1 MRDLTSSNFMD
12 QGAINPFSDDLFVE
26 HPDNLPGISQIH
38 APTFNRVV
46 DAIDNLVNRAEEPT
60 PADRLGRTIL
70 VTAPEAG
77 YGKSH
82 LAARLREHLKASATA
97 VSLPLDPSR
106 PVAWPV
112 VLGAIIRQF
121 SNQPSTRFD
130 DASLFAETG
139 RHLLARLVIH
149 HIHSGNSLNCPEPE
163 QNLEHEFAHLFRSDS
178 PSSILGWTDSHS
190 RDLSHNVSAEFLGT
204 LGLSPSELGFW
215 TRLIIDFN
223 WRGDAA
229 LEPLRGLTNGEARE
243 RLLQWLRLASFYR
256 PVLIIADGLDGFF
269 QSETAGMEI
278 AGIIT
283 GIRETVPG
291 SVALVCLNQDIW
303 DSVFEHRLPSA
314 WLDRLTGEPQPLLPI
329 SSEAASEL
337 IHTRL
342 ERTSLSPAAV
352 KQFVEKL
359 KNDNRWDD
367 SETTLSPRLVLRQA
381 GLLWNS
387 PANEFTAPQ
396 EETQPL
402 PVSLD
407 EEEENPVTP
416 PPALIYESPEEE
428 LLEPE
433 RSPEP
438 NLPALGPIPVIEPR
452 PMSPPQEVEESELP
466 ANPFFAPPPRKNQ
479 DEHLA
484 GIDSIINDIRDSGK
498 TVVSE
503 SAERT
508 ELELP
513 VQDELPEPAESFQ
526 AGELNI
532 TPTENGQLLP
542 PLDEKNEKS
551 NVVDFAAALRQS
563 TGKPFPD
570 TQTTSTDSV
579 LVSRARVET
588 RLKERE
594 REILDNKPLELDLPK
609 VEKLVQKM
617 GASHLGLNQTEERFP
632 SSRTACL
639 RWNVRGQSVLIG
651 FESPRNVYFWNNLL
665 QQSLSSNRQEKIT
678 SFSHSSE
685 SFDPGLFASFGF
697 SPSVI
702 RGRIDAIEMS
712 DQELAMLYAADDVL
726 KEFEDAPNGDMAA
739 QYVALSLDPLWRRI
753 SKPL

>member
-1 MRDLTSSNFMD
+1 ME
-12 QGAINPFSDDLFVE
+12 QGAINPFSEDFFVD
-26 HPDNLPGISQIH
+26 HPHNLPGISRIH

-46 DAIDNLVNRAEEPT
+46 DAINSLVNRAEKQT
-60 PADRLGRTIL
+60 PADQLGQTIL

-82 LAARLREHLKASATA
+82 LAARLRDHLKASTTA

-121 SNQPSTRFD
+121 SNQPSPHFD
-130 DASLFAETG
+130 DTSLFAETG
-139 RHLLARLVIH
+139 RYLLARLVIY

-163 QNLEHEFAHLFRSDS
+163 EKIEQEFAHLFRSDS
-178 PSSILGWTDSHS
+178 PSSILGWADSHS
-190 RDLSHNVSAEFLGT
+190 RDLSHSVSAEFLGT
-204 LGLSPSELGFW
+204 LGVSPNELGFW

-223 WRGDAA
+223 WRGDGA

-243 RLLQWLRLASFYR
+243 RLLQWLRLASLYR

-269 QSETAGMEI
+269 QSGTAGMEI

-283 GIRETVPG
+283 GIRETVPR
-291 SVALVCLNQDIW
+291 SVTLLFLNQDIW
-303 DSVFEHRLPSA
+303 DSVFEHHLPTA

-329 SSEAASEL
+329 SGEAASEL
-337 IHTRL
+337 VQNRL
-342 ERTSLSPAAV
+342 ERTSLSLGSAQGFI
-352 KQFVEKL
+352 KKL
-359 KNDNRWDD
+359 RNDNCWDD
-367 SETTLSPRLVLRQA
+367 SETRLSPRLALRQA
-381 GLLWNS
+381 GRLWNLC
-387 PANEFTAPQ
+387 ANEFTVLEEGPQ
-396 EETQPL
+396 PN
-402 PVSLD
+402 PASL
-407 EEEENPVTP
+407 VTGK
-416 PPALIYESPEEE
+416 ESPEEE
-428 LLEPE
+428 NCEPE
-433 RSPEP
+433 TTPEP
-438 NLPALGPIPVIEPR
+438 HLPTLGPTPAVGLR
-452 PMSPPQEVEESELP
+452 PISLGREVEESELP
-466 ANPFFAPPPRKNQ
+466 ANPFFVPPPPKNTS
-479 DEHLA
+479 EHLT

-503 SAERT
+503 LAERT
-508 ELELP
+508 ELDFPARE
-513 VQDELPEPAESFQ
+513 QLPEPAELFH
-526 AGELNI
+526 AGELKI
-532 TPTENGQLLP
+532 TPIENGQLLP
-542 PLDEKNEKS
+542 PFNEKKEKS
-551 NVVDFAAALRQS
+551 NVLDFAAALRQS
-563 TGKPFPD
+563 PEKTFPD
-570 TQTTSTDSV
+570 TNTISTSPL
-579 LVSRARVET
+579 LVSRAMVET

-594 REILDNKPLELDLPK
+594 REILDNKPLEMDLLK

-685 SFDPGLFASFGF
+685 SFDPGLFAGFGF

-702 RGRIDAIEMS
+702 RERIDAIEMS
-712 DQELAMLYAADDVL
+712 DQQLAMLYAADDIL
-726 KEFEDAPNGDMAA
+726 REFEAASNGDIAT
-739 QYVALSLDPLWRRI
+739 QYIALSLDPLWRRI